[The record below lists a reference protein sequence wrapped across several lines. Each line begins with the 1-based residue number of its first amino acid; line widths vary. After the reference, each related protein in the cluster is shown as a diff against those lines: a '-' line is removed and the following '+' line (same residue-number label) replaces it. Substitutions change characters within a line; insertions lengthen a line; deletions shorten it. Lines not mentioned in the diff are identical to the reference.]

1 MESEQSRGCMLT
13 VDPHAADPTKVT
25 ASLVRE
31 ARSLLRRA
39 DKLASAVRAAD
50 DTVTTRLAAEARR
63 AVEQLVHQ
71 LTHLQQTQ
79 QRRAREAVRRGRFP
93 PR

>member
-1 MESEQSRGCMLT
+1 MPT
-13 VDPHAADPTKVT
+13 VDPHATDRTKVT

-31 ARSLLRRA
+31 ARSLLRRV
-39 DKLASAVRAAD
+39 DKLASAVQAAD
-50 DTVTTRLAAEARR
+50 DITITRLAAEARR
-63 AVEQLVHQ
+63 TVEQLVHQ

-79 QRRAREAVRRGRFP
+79 QRRAREAIRRGRFP